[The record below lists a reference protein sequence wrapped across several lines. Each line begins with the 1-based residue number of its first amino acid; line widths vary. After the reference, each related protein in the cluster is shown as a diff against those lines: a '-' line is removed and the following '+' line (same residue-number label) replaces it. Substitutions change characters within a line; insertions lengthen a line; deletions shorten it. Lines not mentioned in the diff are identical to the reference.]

1 MSWADS
7 QMYRALIVCCYLILL
22 CTPSFLLAQENSAQG
37 LGYQPRIQG
46 ELSAEV
52 RKALISEAD
61 TFQLQEQ
68 LPSTRSQLEYRARQ
82 DVRKMSRTLQSFGYF
97 NPSIDIELQ
106 EAKSGLEVVFQV
118 QPGARYVLGMVNLEV
133 AAAEQEAEL
142 QLPEPEELGLEPGS
156 AFRARQVRQTESRI
170 REYLR
175 NRGRPSP
182 EVSLQQALV
191 DHEQQQVD
199 VYYHV
204 QPGPEADF
212 GQTRIQGLDRVRKA
226 YVQERIPW
234 QQGDIFQAEKLEELR
249 RSLVASGLFSMV
261 QVKTKSD
268 LDQEGRAEIIVNLV
282 ERSPRTIKAGISYEA
297 DVGPKLSLG
306 WEHRNVRGK
315 GRSFKSSLS
324 LSAMEVALDTEFSMP
339 RFRRQDQTLNLT
351 SSLARKE
358 TDAYESRSLGAAAR
372 VERQLSRHLS
382 AGAGVA
388 YRMLQ
393 VTQEERED
401 FGLLSLP
408 TKLQWDSRDQVL
420 DPRQGIRS
428 TLRLTPYTDTFDQD
442 LQFLKT
448 QLGVSH
454 YQGLMQGKRLIL
466 ASRAK
471 AGVISGASRQGIPA
485 DERFYAGGGGS
496 VRGYGF
502 QKLGPLEDG
511 DPVGGRSML
520 ELGAELRWRLFG
532 NSGVVGF
539 LEGGQVYEASY
550 PSSEEQIRW
559 GAGIGYRYYTG
570 FGPLRLDVAFPLNKR
585 PGVDSD
591 FQVYISIGQ
600 AF

>member
-1 MSWADS
+1 
-7 QMYRALIVCCYLILL
+7 MYRALIVCCYLILL
-22 CTPSFLLAQENSAQG
+22 CTPSFLLAQENSVQG

-249 RSLVASGLFSMV
+249 RSLVATGLFSMV
-261 QVKTKSD
+261 QVRTKSE
-268 LDQEGRAEIIVNLV
+268 LDQEGRAEIMVNLV
-282 ERSPRTIKAGISYEA
+282 ERSPRTIKAGIGYET
-297 DVGPKLSLG
+297 DVGPNLRLG
-306 WEHRNVRGK
+306 WEHRNLRGK
-315 GRSFKSSLS
+315 GRSLQSSLS
-324 LSAMEVALDTEFSMP
+324 VSGVEASLDTEFSVP
-339 RFRRQDQTLNLT
+339 RFRHKDQTLKLT
-351 SSLARKE
+351 SSLSRE
-358 TDAYESRSLGAAAR
+358 DTDAYQSSSLSTAAR
-372 VERQLSRHLS
+372 VERQVSEHLA
-382 AGAGVA
+382 AGLGLA
-388 YRMLQ
+388 YRMTE
-393 VTQEERED
+393 VTQEERDE

-408 TKLQWDSRDQVL
+408 ASLVWDSRDQVL
-420 DPRQGIRS
+420 DPGQGIRS
-428 TLRLTPYTDTFDQD
+428 HLRLTPYTDTLSQD
-442 LQFLKT
+442 LQFLKA
-448 QLGVSH
+448 QHGLRH
-454 YQGLMQGKRLIL
+454 YQSLLQDKRLVL
-466 ASRAK
+466 ASRVEV
-471 AGVISGASRQGIPA
+471 GGLSGASRQDIPA
-485 DERFYAGGGGS
+485 DERFYSGGGGS

-502 QKLGPLEDG
+502 QKLGPLKDG
-511 DPVGGRSML
+511 DPVGGRSLL
-520 ELGAELRWRLFG
+520 ELGAELRLRVKG
-532 NSGVVGF
+532 KSGLAAF
-539 LEGGQVYEASY
+539 LEGGQVYSQSFPDLGER
-550 PSSEEQIRW
+550 IRW
-559 GAGIGYRYYTG
+559 GAGLGYRYYTG
-570 FGPLRLDVAFPLNKR
+570 FGPLRLDVAVPLDKR
-585 PGVDSD
+585 DGVDSD
-591 FQVYISIGQ
+591 YQIYI
-600 AF
+600 